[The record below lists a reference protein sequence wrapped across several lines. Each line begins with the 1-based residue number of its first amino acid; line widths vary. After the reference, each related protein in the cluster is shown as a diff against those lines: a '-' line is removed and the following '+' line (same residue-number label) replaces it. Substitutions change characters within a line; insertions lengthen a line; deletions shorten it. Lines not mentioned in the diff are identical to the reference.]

1 MIVVDTNIISYL
13 FIAGELSGQAE
24 KVLLKDS
31 KWVAPLLWRSEF
43 RSVLSQYIRKDLL
56 TLEDAVEI
64 MESASAL
71 MENNE
76 FDVASRQV
84 LELVKASKL
93 SAYDCEFI
101 ALAKDLGVK
110 LVTADIKISA
120 RFPDCALAIHDFL
133 RKDENL

>member
-13 FIAGELSGQAE
+13 YIAGEFSKQTE
-24 KVLLKDS
+24 EVLLNDS
-31 KWVAPLLWRSEF
+31 IWAAPLLWRSEF
-43 RSVLSQYIRKDLL
+43 RSVLSQYIKKDLL

-84 LELVKASKL
+84 LELVEASNL
-93 SAYDCEFI
+93 STYDCEFV
-101 ALAKDLGVK
+101 ALAKDLGIK
-110 LVTADIKISA
+110 LVTADNQISSQ
-120 RFPDCALAIHDFL
+120 FPGYAIAFQDYL

>member
-13 FIAGELSGQAE
+13 YIAGEFSSQAE

-31 KWVAPLLWRSEF
+31 KWAAPLLWRSEF
-43 RSVLSQYIRKDLL
+43 RSVLAQYIRKGLL
-56 TLEDAVEI
+56 TLEDTIEI

-76 FDVASRQV
+76 FDVASRHV
-84 LELVKASKL
+84 LELVEASNL
-93 SAYDCEFI
+93 SAYDCEFV

-110 LVTADIKISA
+110 LVTANMKISA
-120 RFPDCALAIHDFL
+120 RFPDYATAVQDFL
-133 RKDENL
+133 RKEENL

>member
-13 FIAGELSGQAE
+13 YIAGEFSAQAE

-31 KWVAPLLWRSEF
+31 IWAAPLLWRSEF

-84 LELVKASKL
+84 LELVEASNL
-93 SAYDCEFI
+93 SAYDCEFV

-110 LVTADIKISA
+110 LVTADNQISSQ
-120 RFPDCALAIHDFL
+120 FPDYALAIQDYL